1 MKYLPDNLLMS
12 ELEFEFCISEEA
24 SQQHIVLHSTRFYY
38 LHPESPSIPSPPS
51 HLHSGPKAFSTAVPQ
66 AWQAPELCAQP
77 CWAAGEPRRCA
88 ARLLWP
94 ALL

>member
-24 SQQHIVLHSTRFYY
+24 SQQHIVLYSMRFYY
-38 LHPESPSIPSPPS
+38 LHPESPGIPSPPS

-77 CWAAGEPRRCA
+77 C
-88 ARLLWP
+88 
-94 ALL
+94 